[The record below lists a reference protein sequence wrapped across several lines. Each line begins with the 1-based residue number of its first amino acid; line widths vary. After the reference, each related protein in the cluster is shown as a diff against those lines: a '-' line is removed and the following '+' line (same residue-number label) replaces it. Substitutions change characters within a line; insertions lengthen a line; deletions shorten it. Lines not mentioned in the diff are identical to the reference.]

1 VQARGRPLARG
12 SRKGGTREQISE
24 ADREGTNEERAI
36 SHLFF
41 DIGGVLGT
49 NAWSTP
55 QRARAIEHFR
65 LDAAEFE
72 QQHRDTIGTLEQGHM
87 TLGEYLDATVF
98 YRERDFSREEF
109 VAFMRAESR
118 PDPTT
123 IGLARRL
130 AAGGRYRMMTLN
142 NESLELN
149 LYRIERFGLR
159 DIFEAFF
166 SSCWLGHTKPSHR
179 IYELA
184 LGIAQAPPNRA
195 VFIDDRE
202 PNLVPARALGMQTI
216 HFTTGERLA
225 GELLALGVGVRRQ
238 EP

>member
-1 VQARGRPLARG
+1 V
-12 SRKGGTREQISE
+12 S
-24 ADREGTNEERAI
+24 I

-41 DIGGVLGT
+41 DIGGVLGS

-55 QRARAIEHFR
+55 QRARAVERFK
-65 LDAAEFE
+65 LEAAEFE
-72 QQHRDTIGTLEQGHM
+72 QQHRDAIGTFEQGRM
-87 TLGEYLDATVF
+87 TLDEYLDATVF

-118 PDPTT
+118 PDPAT

-130 AAGGRYRMMTLN
+130 AGGGRYRMMTLN

-149 LYRIERFGLR
+149 LYRIEHFDLR

-166 SSCWLGHTKPSHR
+166 SSCWLGSTKPSHR
-179 IYELA
+179 IYQLA
-184 LGIAQAPPNRA
+184 VGISQASPDRI

-202 PNLVPARALGMQTI
+202 PNLVPARALGMRTI

-225 GELLALGVGVRRQ
+225 GELAALGVAAVSS
-238 EP
+238 

>member
-1 VQARGRPLARG
+1 M
-12 SRKGGTREQISE
+12 S
-24 ADREGTNEERAI
+24 I

-55 QRARAIEHFR
+55 QRARAVERFR
-65 LDAAEFE
+65 LEAAEFE
-72 QQHRDTIGTLEQGHM
+72 QQHRDAIGTFEQGRM
-87 TLGEYLDATVF
+87 TLDEYLDATVF
-98 YRERDFSREEF
+98 FRERDFSREEF

-118 PDPTT
+118 PDPAT
-123 IGLARRL
+123 IGLARVL

-149 LYRIERFGLR
+149 LYRIEHFALR

-166 SSCWLGHTKPSHR
+166 SSCWLGSTKPSHR
-179 IYELA
+179 IYQLA
-184 LGIAQAPPNRA
+184 LGISQAPPDRI

-202 PNLVPARALGMQTI
+202 PNLVPAHALGMRTI

-225 GELLALGVGVRRQ
+225 GELAALGVAAVSS
-238 EP
+238 

>member
-1 VQARGRPLARG
+1 MSL
-12 SRKGGTREQISE
+12 
-24 ADREGTNEERAI
+24 

-49 NAWSTP
+49 NGWSTP
-55 QRARAIEHFR
+55 QRARAVEHFG
-65 LDAAEFE
+65 LEAAEFE
-72 QQHRDTIGTLEQGHM
+72 QQHRDTIGTLEQGRM
-87 TLGEYLDATVF
+87 SLDEYLDATVF
-98 YRERDFSREEF
+98 YRARDFSRQDF
-109 VAFMRAESR
+109 IAFMRAESR

-123 IGLARRL
+123 IALARRL
-130 AAGGRYRMMTLN
+130 AGSGRYRMMTLN

-166 SSCWLGHTKPSHR
+166 TSCWLGCTKPSHR

-184 LGIAQAPPNRA
+184 LGISQAPADRA

-202 PNLVPARALGMQTI
+202 PNLTPARALGMRAI
-216 HFTTGERLA
+216 HFTTGEQLA
-225 GELLALGVGVRRQ
+225 GELAALGVAA
-238 EP
+238 

>member
-1 VQARGRPLARG
+1 V
-12 SRKGGTREQISE
+12 S
-24 ADREGTNEERAI
+24 I

-55 QRARAIEHFR
+55 QRARAVERFR
-65 LDAAEFE
+65 LDPSEFE
-72 QQHRDTIGTLEQGHM
+72 QQHRDAIGSLEQGRM
-87 TLGEYLDATVF
+87 TLHEYLDATVF

-118 PDPTT
+118 PDPAT

-149 LYRIERFGLR
+149 LYRIEHFGLR

-166 SSCWLGHTKPSHR
+166 SSCWLGSTKPSHQ
-179 IYELA
+179 IYQLA
-184 LGIAQAPPNRA
+184 LGISQAPPDRA

-202 PNLVPARALGMQTI
+202 PNLVPARALDMQTI

-225 GELLALGVGVRRQ
+225 RELAALGVTTVSS
-238 EP
+238 

>member
-1 VQARGRPLARG
+1 M
-12 SRKGGTREQISE
+12 T
-24 ADREGTNEERAI
+24 I

-55 QRARAIEHFR
+55 QRARAVEHFR

-72 QQHRDTIGTLEQGHM
+72 QQHRDAIGTFEQGRM
-87 TLGEYLDATVF
+87 ALDEYLDAAVF

-109 VAFMRAESR
+109 VAFMESESR
-118 PDPTT
+118 ADQLT
-123 IGLARRL
+123 IALARRL
-130 AAGGRYRMMTLN
+130 AAGERYRMMTLN

-159 DIFEAFF
+159 DIFQAFF
-166 SSCWLGHTKPSHR
+166 SSCWLGSTKPSHR

-184 LGIAQAPPNRA
+184 LGISQATPDRA

-202 PNLVPARALGMQTI
+202 PNLVPARALGMRTI

-225 GELLALGVGVRRQ
+225 AELAALGVVSD
-238 EP
+238 

>member
-1 VQARGRPLARG
+1 V
-12 SRKGGTREQISE
+12 S
-24 ADREGTNEERAI
+24 I

-49 NAWSTP
+49 NAWSSP
-55 QRARAIEHFR
+55 QRSRAVERFK

-72 QQHRDTIGTLEQGHM
+72 QQHRDAIGTFEQGRM
-87 TLGEYLDATVF
+87 TLDEYLDATVF
-98 YRERDFSREEF
+98 YRERDFNREAF
-109 VAFMRAESR
+109 VTFMRAESR
-118 PDPTT
+118 PDPAT
-123 IGLARRL
+123 IALAGRL

-166 SSCWLGHTKPSHR
+166 SSCWLGSTKPSHR

-184 LGIAQAPPNRA
+184 LGISQAPTERA

-202 PNLVPARALGMQTI
+202 PNLVPARALGMRTI
-216 HFTTGERLA
+216 HFTTGDRLA
-225 GELLALGVGVRRQ
+225 GELAALGVAA
-238 EP
+238 

>member
-1 VQARGRPLARG
+1 V
-12 SRKGGTREQISE
+12 S
-24 ADREGTNEERAI
+24 I

-55 QRARAIEHFR
+55 QRARAVESFR
-65 LDAAEFE
+65 LEAAEFE
-72 QQHRDTIGTLEQGHM
+72 QQHRDAIGTFEQGRM
-87 TLGEYLDATVF
+87 TLDEYLDTTVF
-98 YRERDFSREEF
+98 YREREFSREEF

-130 AAGGRYRMMTLN
+130 AGGGRYRMMTLN
-142 NESLELN
+142 NESRELN
-149 LYRIERFGLR
+149 LYRIEHFGLR

-166 SSCWLGHTKPSHR
+166 SSCWLGSTKPSHR
-179 IYELA
+179 IYQLA
-184 LGIAQAPPNRA
+184 LEISQAPPDRT

-202 PNLVPARALGMQTI
+202 PNLAPARALGMRTI

-225 GELLALGVGVRRQ
+225 GELAGLGVVS
-238 EP
+238 P